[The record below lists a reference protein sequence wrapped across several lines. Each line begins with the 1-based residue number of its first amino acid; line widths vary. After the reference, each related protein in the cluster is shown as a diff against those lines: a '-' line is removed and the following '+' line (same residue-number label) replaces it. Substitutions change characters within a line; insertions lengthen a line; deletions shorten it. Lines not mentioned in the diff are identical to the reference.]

1 MFNLETAIA
10 EWRKQMRAEGIKTP
24 VPLEE
29 LENHLREDFEAQI
42 RSGAIPERA
51 FEIAA
56 GRLGPAAAIQQ
67 EFSKV
72 GKVMSARA
80 RRFNFVFSAVVAVLF
95 CVVGVQFLVNIPH
108 AHVAPVE
115 RIMTWGER
123 ISLAGAFLSAGLL
136 LSTWMFTWR
145 IFPVLPR
152 AQTRIAA
159 VFLSVILSGFCATV
173 LLQFLPPGSGTT
185 EELVIAVA
193 WALLVP
199 LSAAAALIYG
209 LEEAAYRNAQRRAR

>member
-10 EWRKQMRAEGIKTP
+10 EWRRQMTIAGIKSP

-56 GRLGPAAAIQQ
+56 GRLGSPAAIKQ

-72 GKVMSARA
+72 GKVMSARV
-80 RRFNFVFSAVVAVLF
+80 RKFNFVFSAVVAVLF
-95 CVVGVQFLVNIPH
+95 CAVGVQFLVNITH
-108 AHVAPVE
+108 AHVAPV
-115 RIMTWGER
+115 ER

-136 LSTWMFTWR
+136 LSAWMFLWR
-145 IFPVLPR
+145 FFPVLPR

-159 VFLSVILSGFCATV
+159 VFLCVVLSGFCATV
-173 LLQFLPPGSGTT
+173 LLRILPLRSGTT
-185 EELVIAVA
+185 EELMITVA

-199 LSAAAALIYG
+199 IGAAAAFIYG
-209 LEEAAYRNAQRRAR
+209 LEEAAYRNVQRRTG